1 MIDLIHFFEQYNGD
15 LNHHRAAINELMRAM
30 PDELLDENS
39 DWVSIFEAAESEWA
53 YTKIVGDR
61 LINNGKTTNGGSK
74 T

>member
-1 MIDLIHFFEQYNGD
+1 
-15 LNHHRAAINELMRAM
+15 MRAM